1 MKMHRHLADVALL
14 FLLLAMSSLSSPA
27 NAQAFSAQADPL
39 PSWNDGAAKQA
50 IVAYVEKVTRADS
63 KDFVSV
69 PQRIAVLDNDGTL
82 WPEYPMPFQLAFALD
97 EVKRRAA
104 EDTAVAQ
111 DPMVQAALTGDV
123 ATLMAGKHH
132 DGLMRIMALT
142 HAGMT
147 TDELATRVNDWMA
160 TAQHPRFQM
169 PYNQLTYQP
178 MQELLSYLRASG
190 FKTFIVSGGGADFM
204 RVWSEK
210 VYGIPPEQVVGSTG
224 HVKFE
229 VRDGIPVLVKTLDQI
244 FVDDRE
250 GKPVGIHQFIGR
262 RPIACFGNSDGD
274 QAMMEYTTIGN
285 PLPSFG
291 MIVHHTD
298 AQREYAYDADAK
310 ISGKLTTAL
319 TKANE
324 LGWTVVDMKSDW
336 NKVWT
341 TPAPEE
347 KPGLN
352 PLAGKWLVEDIA
364 GRGVVDSAQT
374 TIEFVDDGKVA
385 GSTSVNRYSGS
396 VTIDGNKIQLGRM
409 MSTRRAGPPALM
421 DQEAKFLRA
430 MEQVKTFRIAE
441 TGLLYFTNAEGQDV
455 LRCSKMN

>member
-1 MKMHRHLADVALL
+1 
-14 FLLLAMSSLSSPA
+14 
-27 NAQAFSAQADPL
+27 
-39 PSWNDGAAKQA
+39 
-50 IVAYVEKVTRADS
+50 
-63 KDFVSV
+63 
-69 PQRIAVLDNDGTL
+69 
-82 WPEYPMPFQLAFALD
+82 
-97 EVKRRAA
+97 
-104 EDTAVAQ
+104 
-111 DPMVQAALTGDV
+111 MVQAALSGDFT
-123 ATLMAGKHH
+123 TLMAGKHH

-147 TDELATRVNDWMA
+147 TDENAARVNDWMS

-169 PYNQLTYQP
+169 PYNRLTYQP
-178 MQELLSYLRASG
+178 MQELLSYLRANE

-224 HVKFE
+224 HAKFE
-229 VRDGIPVLVKTLDQI
+229 IRDGVPVLVKTLDQL

-291 MIVHHTD
+291 MIVQHAD
-298 AQREYAYDADAK
+298 AEREYAYDAGAK

-324 LGWTVVDMKSDW
+324 LDCTVVDMKSDW

-341 TPAPEE
+341 MTATEDKPA
-347 KPGLN
+347 LN

-364 GRGVVDSAQT
+364 GRGVVDSGQT
-374 TIEFVDDGKVA
+374 RMEFNDDAKVG

-396 VTIDGNKIQLGRM
+396 ATINANKIQFGRM
-409 MSTRRAGPPALM
+409 LSTRRAGPPALM
-421 DQEAKFLRA
+421 DQEAKFLLA
-430 MEQVKTFRIAE
+430 MDQVKSFRIGE
-441 TGLLYFTNAEGQDV
+441 TGLLSFTDAEGRDV
-455 LRCSKMN
+455 LRYSKMNDTSQ